1 MQVSNLRSLRTSA
14 VVVLIFIAAV
24 ISAGILAGRVMFA
37 RMRWLEMQRQKL
49 LSINRELQ
57 SGVAV
62 RLEQARQARSASP
75 LPTTPGLIRPHA

>member
-1 MQVSNLRSLRTSA
+1 MSNLKSLRTSA

-24 ISAGILAGRVMFA
+24 ITAGILAGRVMFA

-57 SGVAV
+57 SGVAM
-62 RLEQARQARSASP
+62 RLQQAGQARSA
-75 LPTTPGLIRPHA
+75 TPPPRPPGPISSRA